1 MNSLINEER
10 VYFCPGDIVILK
22 HDIDNK
28 PKMLV
33 IEKVTRDIVSKDGST
48 DSLFRGLKCRWFDKE
63 QRLCEAIFSTKDLI
77 KL

>member
-1 MNSLINEER
+1 MINEER

-48 DSLFRGLKCRWFDKE
+48 DSLFRGLKCR
-63 QRLCEAIFSTKDLI
+63 
-77 KL
+77 